1 MTQRNDP
8 SLKVSTEG
16 QSAGCSSSILKERMD
31 AMEGT
36 MIQRIGNVLY
46 TVKVRPAENAKES
59 YETKLL
65 RIIEKATMASLVE
78 EERKGA

>member
-1 MTQRNDP
+1 
-8 SLKVSTEG
+8 
-16 QSAGCSSSILKERMD
+16 
-31 AMEGT
+31 MEGT

-59 YETKLL
+59 YETKLR